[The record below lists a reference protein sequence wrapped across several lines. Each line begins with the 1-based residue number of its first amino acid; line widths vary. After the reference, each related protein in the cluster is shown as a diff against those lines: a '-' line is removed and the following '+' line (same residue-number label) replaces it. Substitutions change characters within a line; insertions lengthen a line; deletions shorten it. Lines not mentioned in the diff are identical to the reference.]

1 MVGQKQS
8 NWTNRSGQNI
18 KCDFCD
24 KTFTKPMKLRSHI
37 FNDHDNKDQGEV
49 SSPKKARLS
58 SSPVKKSTF
67 SCIFCEIDIPTDNKT
82 AHEHSDEHLD
92 KVIKFFKKKVEKKV
106 KKKKIQQPRKNDESI
121 NWLDLDESS
130 EDELVIDEGE
140 KTNEISPY
148 DVLSLDL
155 NKTDFENEYFEAG
168 KSYPFVFNETVLQ
181 FDYKCQNFQQ
191 VMNSGNFFN
200 IVEFIFTKCSIKANK
215 PKEQGEREQMAPDIP
230 LEEVISIKSQLLAFG
245 KFIIPF
251 KLINQKLIKEIT
263 DKIILK
269 WMSREKQNREEEKS
283 KNLLD
288 GNNQLSQF
296 STSSNAFLAPNL
308 NSGEI
313 NFGSTNEIGTSR
325 SC

>member
-92 KVIKFFKKKVEKKV
+92 KVIKFFKKKVEKVV
-106 KKKKIQQPRKNDESI
+106 KKKKVQQPRNDESI

-130 EDELVIDEGE
+130 ENELVIDEGE
-140 KTNEISPY
+140 KMNEIPPY

-181 FDYKCQNFQQ
+181 FDYKCPKFQQ
-191 VMNSGNFFN
+191 VMNSGNFFD
-200 IVEFIFTKCSIKANK
+200 IIEFIFTKCSIEANK
-215 PKEQGEREQMAPDIP
+215 PKEGEIMAPTIP
-230 LEEVISIKSQLLAFG
+230 LEEVTSIKSQLLAFG

-263 DKIILK
+263 DKILLK

-288 GNNQLSQF
+288 GNNRLSKF
-296 STSSNAFLAPNL
+296 SNTFLAPNQ

-313 NFGSTNEIGTSR
+313 NFRSTNEIGSSR